1 MSGLT
6 QPDRSR
12 AASRKTNARQTHTH
26 GWRNQYQTAF
36 LGSAHNSPRPKSVR
50 HGTVSSAGRARRVC
64 RRCRRCHGR
73 IPGRHRD
80 FRRWQPLLS
89 RCACGTAFRRA
100 GACAHVI
107 GRKQPRSR
115 DCQSH
120 GTAARMQHLCSRLA
134 HAVGTDV
141 GAGAGG
147 RSASTSASSTGNGRP
162 TRSDCFPA
170 QQRMAALHNEAMRSV
185 HRAPD
190 DRAGQWC
197 IGVSRTVA
205 VSAHTILLCLAG
217 SMAHVRC
224 VVLCCVVVCAAC
236 CHRIIRTAHQCAP
249 TDAMLLN
256 MRRCRMRRSGAMV
269 DDRQSS
275 RRLGGRAAA
284 ASCTQACL
292 LGSRSAVSTRLC
304 SRFGECA
311 AEL

>member
-12 AASRKTNARQTHTH
+12 AASDHQCASDPHA
-26 GWRNQYQTAF
+26 WMAQYHTAF

-50 HGTVSSAGRARRVC
+50 HGTVSSAGRARRLCCPC
-64 RRCRRCHGR
+64 RRCRRWRRCHGR
-73 IPGRHRD
+73 APGRRRD

-89 RCACGTAFRRA
+89 RCACGPALRRA
-100 GACAHVI
+100 GGCAHVI

-170 QQRMAALHNEAMRSV
+170 QQRMAALHNEAMRSG

-256 MRRCRMRRSGAMV
+256 MRRCRMRRSGAMI

-284 ASCTQACL
+284 ANCTQAY
-292 LGSRSAVSTRLC
+292 SARD
-304 SRFGECA
+304 RQ
-311 AEL
+311 